1 MTPVLPERTRTCLRC
16 KEEFTEPAGTVAR
29 LCDGCRNRSTGMD
42 IGAHTRSVVDRSRE
56 RTCIRCSGEFV
67 ECPGEISRVC
77 PSCDP
82 DHVVLG

>member
-1 MTPVLPERTRTCLRC
+1 MNPVTRERTRTCLRC
-16 KEEFTEPAGTVAR
+16 TEEFTEPLGTVTR
-29 LCDGCRNRSTGMD
+29 LCDGCRNRSTAD
-42 IGAHTRSVVDRSRE
+42 IGPHTGSVVNRSRE

-67 ECPGEISRVC
+67 EQPGEISRVC